1 MDSFLNLILPKSV
14 PQNEFNEFREVI
26 KSLAFFDSIHDFWP
40 ERKTKNAIEDGD
52 EDDIIDMSADRIDAV
67 HKTLEKDSATYL
79 RTNPIPIDDL
89 LKGATNGA
97 ISSVSDIE
105 NRVMRYFSMKYAPF
119 NTAEAKMTFDEIFQN
134 WRFKKD
140 EWPQYSARILLLSD
154 VVEIVGNGRSVK
166 SLTDEER
173 GILGFFILAYMNPTV
188 QPATDVGFTFDM
200 APRDIGKIFARFN
213 QVYNYIY
220 PQNIADSA
228 STSFSSLQGRN
239 RFFKADG
246 SRGGTTIGPNV
257 IVRSNLFTWN
267 THTIEFIDQGF
278 GPENKFGFQIS
289 ITDNK
294 TGDKHVLQFG
304 KGQEQGPP
312 VNYLMDMIASQRIQG
327 EVPKIS
333 TAVRLP
339 PTLPFNSRLLF
350 DLKRMGDHEQMRIDN
365 AYGVTGD
372 RLAGVYRRALRKP
385 GIYHSFSGIR
395 LFRSLAGLT
404 DPQELALRNEKF
416 KCEEVFGKIKILTGF
431 HSQYES
437 VASELSRM
445 KQHVTNGMQYG
456 TVLMD
461 PINIQGAD
469 YTTKYTEIAATFAT
483 YFLRY
488 RMKDILEHIKKL
500 ETKFTSIP
508 TINQLAK
515 DAESL
520 IESINTATVTTDLT
534 PISQNRD
541 ALEIQLGNIEQLG
554 KMKIVIDSKDARD
567 PIYVELFQ
575 DNGRLKKGVRSDI
588 FNFASGP
595 YLHNETGMQVALA
608 RILVHKRSRRLD
620 SIKSTLYENLSL
632 YLAARDAAKEAFFD
646 QTMLDTIETASDIP
660 NGLTLQELI
669 FDPKKGIEGAINR
682 VVGLSA
688 QMGGNGTSGTT
699 PKKQGPKQQSADTK
713 LRTTARQVSKESS
726 YNTRRREFIDKK
738 RVTPPRVLQYRD
750 IHDLFVE
757 LCFDSVNGMSLDT
770 LEAKWTLGISD
781 IRMQAFDEYGVSFE
795 ESDAT
800 DLITYFL
807 SWRDNVDT
815 KVPTPMF
822 GFKGGEIDPLYGM
835 LSDTLFQDL
844 PRQSKGIVTIIN
856 FIGGKM
862 LITPNKEK
870 FIRNVLKKFEQ
881 LFTKNPNLFEAFG
894 SQGTQN
900 QWSGIPSQLQDF
912 VIEVENDLKYSNTG
926 KNSYSNMNED
936 DDSNIGE
943 EDSKM
948 NEPPGP
954 PEDIPMKGGRRP
966 LYSRRKTYRRK
977 PRSKKTRKQ

>member
-1 MDSFLNLILPKSV
+1 MDTFLTPIRPPGV
-14 PQNEFNEFREVI
+14 PPDEFREVI
-26 KSLAFFDSIHDFWP
+26 RRLAFFDSIHDFWP

-105 NRVMRYFSMKYAPF
+105 NRVMKYFSMKYAPF
-119 NTAEAKMTFDEIFQN
+119 NTAEVKMTFDEILQN
-134 WRFKKD
+134 WRFNND
-140 EWPQYSARILLLSD
+140 WNAYSAKILLLSD

-173 GILGFFILAYMNPTV
+173 NVIGFFILAYMNPTK
-188 QPATDVGFTFDM
+188 QPGSADTDVGFTFDM
-200 APRDIGKIFARFN
+200 APRDIGKIFARFK
-213 QVYNYIY
+213 QVYNDIY

-246 SRGGTTIGPNV
+246 SLGGTTIGPNV

-267 THTIEFIDQGF
+267 THMIEFIDQGF

-289 ITDNK
+289 ITDNN
-294 TGDKHVLQFG
+294 TGAKHVLQFR

-395 LFRSLAGLT
+395 LFRSLSGLA
-404 DPQELALRNEKF
+404 DPQELALRNETF
-416 KCEEVFGKIKILTGF
+416 KCEEVFGKIILLTGYQ
-431 HSQYES
+431 SQYDS
-437 VASELSRM
+437 ATSDLNRM
-445 KQHVTNGMQYG
+445 RQQVEAGMQSG
-456 TVLMD
+456 SVLMA
-461 PINIQGAD
+461 PITFQMPD
-469 YTTKYTEIAATFAT
+469 YTTKYTEIAATFTT

-488 RMKDILEHIKKL
+488 RMMDILKHIDTVQSKL
-500 ETKFTSIP
+500 ASIP
-508 TINQLAK
+508 IAQLAQS
-515 DAESL
+515 AQSL
-520 IESINTATVTTDLT
+520 SQSINTATVTTDLT
-534 PISQNRD
+534 QIRSQRE
-541 ALEIQLGNIEQLG
+541 ALETFLETVEELR
-554 KMKIVIDSKDARD
+554 KMKIVLNSNGARE

-575 DNGRLKKGVRSDI
+575 PNGRLKKNVRSDI

-608 RILVHKRSRRLD
+608 RILVHKRSNRLD
-620 SIKSTLYENLSL
+620 SIKSTLYENISL

-646 QTMLDTIETASDIP
+646 QTMLDTIEEKSDIP
-660 NGLTLQELI
+660 NGLPLDDLVGTNG
-669 FDPKKGIEGAINR
+669 KKGAFSEAIDR
-682 VVGLSA
+682 VIGLF
-688 QMGGNGTSGTT
+688 QQTGGVYSSNTKPTPRVSDRFPKPTKFTLNPKDVSSLLKSQST
-699 PKKQGPKQQSADTK
+699 PKP
-713 LRTTARQVSKESS
+713 
-726 YNTRRREFIDKK
+726 
-738 RVTPPRVLQYRD
+738 VLQYRD
-750 IHDLFVE
+750 IHDLFLE
-757 LCFDSVNGMSLDT
+757 ICLDAQSGED
-770 LEAKWTLGISD
+770 LSSIEVKWVLGIND
-781 IRMQAFDEYGVSFE
+781 IRTQSMDEYGQPFE

-800 DLITYFL
+800 DIITFLL
-807 SWRDNVDT
+807 SWRNPPYDF
-815 KVPTPMF
+815 TPVF
-822 GFKGGEIDPLYGM
+822 QLQGEDVLYGD
-835 LSDTLFQDL
+835 LARKTKGTVAIINYIGGALLTIQNREGLIYAILDAFANEFENDPGLFQA
-844 PRQSKGIVTIIN
+844 P
-856 FIGGKM
+856 
-862 LITPNKEK
+862 
-870 FIRNVLKKFEQ
+870 
-881 LFTKNPNLFEAFG
+881 G
-894 SQGTQN
+894 SDGLNT
-900 QWSGIPSQLQDF
+900 QWSGIPTRLQEL
-912 VIEVENDLKYSNTG
+912 IGKTG
-926 KNSYSNMNED
+926 YN
-936 DDSNIGE
+936 
-943 EDSKM
+943 
-948 NEPPGP
+948 
-954 PEDIPMKGGRRP
+954 MKGGRRP
-966 LYSRRKTYRRK
+966 LYPRRKTYRRK